1 MSGTDTQP
9 DDNDGEE
16 FDLAELIDDK
26 SSLFAVMGVFVA
38 VAAYLS
44 RAQPGPITD
53 FEVSF
58 SAACSPPRSRLQ
70 TAPRGF
76 EASTPTPG
84 FRGLHVFQ
92 TDLSAGL
99 AKCYDRFK
107 LDHSGGLDLDDA
119 ARRSARY
126 GPSRLAD
133 RLRRPPAG
141 WSPPKISVSV
151 SGDLF
156 LQRLVMPPDRR
167 RRDVPPRHHV
177 GSPTAS
183 VRALLCRGRP
193 LRTRPDG
200 RPL

>member
-16 FDLAELIDDK
+16 FDLAEFIDDK

-58 SAACSPPRSRLQ
+58 SAACSPPRSWLQ

-76 EASTPTPG
+76 EASTPTAG

-107 LDHSGGLDLDDA
+107 LDHSGGLDPHDDA
-119 ARRSARY
+119 PEIAIRSEVRTEPTRRQVEETARRMVATKDLRLSVRRSVPPTSRDAS
-126 GPSRLAD
+126 GPSSA
-133 RLRRPPAG
+133 
-141 WSPPKISVSV
+141 
-151 SGDLF
+151 
-156 LQRLVMPPDRR
+156 
-167 RRDVPPRHHV
+167 
-177 GSPTAS
+177 
-183 VRALLCRGRP
+183 
-193 LRTRPDG
+193 
-200 RPL
+200 